1 MTEAANTRAALHVR
15 LRQSAPIPLDVE
27 FAVPSGSITALFG
40 PSGSGKSTVLRSIAG
55 LYQPLEAEVVSAGE
69 RWTDSAAGYSLP
81 THRRRV
87 GFVFQDYALFPH
99 LTVREQ
105 VGLALGNRP
114 AVARQARIDEL
125 LALARLDGLADRKPG
140 TLSGGQQ
147 QRVALARALA
157 RDPAVLLLDEP
168 FASVDWALRDALR
181 HELRSLQRALSLSV
195 VIVTHDFEDVAKL
208 ATDLVMI
215 DHGAVV
221 AAGTVEALTAS
232 AALPGLAGHWEPA
245 VALDAVVADHDSRR
259 QLTLLRARDLHLS
272 VPTIAAPIAAVVRI
286 RIAAREVIL
295 ASQRPTGLSLHNVI
309 EARVLR
315 VEPASHPALRL
326 VHLAVGDTPLLSLV
340 TIDAV
345 QSLKLTTDAPV
356 LALVKAVSVEAFA

>member
-1 MTEAANTRAALHVR
+1 MTEASSGAALHVR
-15 LRQSAPIPLDVE
+15 LRQSSPIPLDVD
-27 FAVPSGSITALFG
+27 FVVPNGSITALFG

-55 LYQPLEAEVVSAGE
+55 LYAPREAAVTSAGE
-69 RWTDSAAGYSLP
+69 RWTDSSTGYSLP

-87 GFVFQDYALFPH
+87 GVVFQDYALFPH

-114 AVARQARIDEL
+114 SGARRSRVDEL

-181 HELRSLQRALSLSV
+181 HELRSLQRALQLSV

-208 ATDLVMI
+208 ATGLVVL
-215 DHGAVV
+215 DRGRVV
-221 AAGTVEALTAS
+221 AAGGVEALTAS
-232 AALPGLAGHWEPA
+232 AAVPGLAGHWEPA
-245 VALDAVVADHDSRR
+245 VALDAVVAAHDPLR
-259 QLTLLRARDLHLS
+259 QLTHLHARDLELA
-272 VPTIAAPIAAVVRI
+272 VPTIEAPPAATVRI

-295 ASQRPTGLSLHNVI
+295 ASQRPGGLSLHNVI

-315 VEPASHPALRL
+315 VAPAAHPALRL
-326 VHLAVGDTPLLSLV
+326 IHLAVGDTPLLSLV
-340 TIDAV
+340 TADAV
-345 QSLKLTTDAPV
+345 RSLQLEAGAPV

>member
-1 MTEAANTRAALHVR
+1 MTEASHARAALHVR

-27 FAVPSGSITALFG
+27 FAVPTGSITALFG

-55 LYQPLEAEVVSAGE
+55 LYAPREAEVVSAGE
-69 RWTDSAAGYSLP
+69 RWTDSATGYSLP

-87 GFVFQDYALFPH
+87 GVVFQDYALFPH
-99 LTVREQ
+99 LTVSEQ

-114 AVARQARIDEL
+114 AGARQSRIDEL
-125 LALARLDGLADRKPG
+125 LALARLEGLADRKPG

-181 HELRSLQRALSLSV
+181 HELRSLQRALQLSV

-208 ATDLVMI
+208 ATELVVL
-215 DHGAVV
+215 DRGKVV
-221 AAGTVEALTAS
+221 AAGSVEALTAS
-232 AALPGLAGHWEPA
+232 AAMPGLAGHWEPA
-245 VALDAVVADHDSRR
+245 VALDAVVAAHDSQR
-259 QLTLLRARDLHLS
+259 QLTHLHARDLQLA
-272 VPTIAAPIAAVVRI
+272 VPTIEAPPAAIVRI
-286 RIAAREVIL
+286 RITAREVIL
-295 ASQRPTGLSLHNVI
+295 ASQRPAGLSLHNMI

-315 VEPASHPALRL
+315 IEPASHPSLRL

-340 TIDAV
+340 TADAV
-345 QSLKLTTDAPV
+345 RSLGLATGAPV
-356 LALVKAVSVEAFA
+356 LALVKAVSVDAFA

>member
-1 MTEAANTRAALHVR
+1 MTEATNVRAALHVL

-27 FAVPSGSITALFG
+27 FTVPSGSITALFG

-55 LYQPLEAEVVSAGE
+55 LYTPREAQITSGGE
-69 RWTDSAAGYSLP
+69 RWTDSAAGFSLP

-99 LTVREQ
+99 LTVRDQ

-114 AVARQARIDEL
+114 AGARRARIDEL
-125 LALARLDGLADRKPG
+125 LALARLDGFADRKPG

-208 ATDLVMI
+208 ASQLVI
-215 DHGAVV
+215 LDGGTIV

-232 AALPGLAGHWEPA
+232 ATLPGLAGQWEPA
-245 VALDAVVADHDSRR
+245 VALDAIVASHDPQR
-259 QLTLLRARDLHLS
+259 QLTQLQARELQVA
-272 VPTIAAPIAAVVRI
+272 VPTIAAPVSTVVRI

-295 ASQRPTGLSLHNVI
+295 ARQRPTGLSLHNMI
-309 EARVLR
+309 EARVLS

-326 VHLAVGDTPLLSLV
+326 VHLAVGSTPLLSLV
-340 TIDAV
+340 TVDAV
-345 QSLKLTTDAPV
+345 RSLELAADAPV

>member
-1 MTEAANTRAALHVR
+1 MTEAANVRPALHVR
-15 LRQSAPIPLDVE
+15 LRQSTPIPLDVE
-27 FAVPSGSITALFG
+27 FAVPDGSITALFG

-55 LYQPLEAEVVSAGE
+55 LYTPQEAEITSGSE
-69 RWTDSAAGYSLP
+69 RWTDSSAGFSLP

-99 LTVREQ
+99 LTVRQQ

-114 AVARQARIDEL
+114 ASARQARVDEL

-195 VIVTHDFEDVAKL
+195 VIVTHDFEDAAKL
-208 ATDLVMI
+208 ASQLVVL
-215 DHGAVV
+215 DGGTVV
-221 AAGTVEALTAS
+221 AAGSIEDLTAS
-232 AALPGLAGHWEPA
+232 AAMTRLAGPWEPA
-245 VALDAVVADHDSRR
+245 VALDAVVASHDPQR
-259 QLTLLRARDLHLS
+259 QLTHLQARELRVA
-272 VPTIAAPIAAVVRI
+272 VPRIAAAVSTIVRI

-295 ASQRPTGLSLHNVI
+295 ASRRPEGLSLHNMI

-315 VEPASHPALRL
+315 VEPAAHPALRL
-326 VHLAVGDTPLLSLV
+326 VHLTVAGTPLLSLV
-340 TIDAV
+340 TVDAV
-345 QSLKLTTDAPV
+345 RTLDLAAGAPV

>member
-1 MTEAANTRAALHVR
+1 MTEATNLRAALHVR

-55 LYQPLEAEVVSAGE
+55 LYTPQEARITSGAE
-69 RWTDSAAGYSLP
+69 RWTDSAAGFSLP

-99 LTVREQ
+99 LTVRDQ
-105 VGLALGNRP
+105 VGIALGNCP
-114 AVARQARIDEL
+114 ASARQARIDEL

-195 VIVTHDFEDVAKL
+195 VIVTHDFEDAAKL
-208 ATDLVMI
+208 ASQLVI
-215 DHGAVV
+215 LDGGVVV
-221 AAGTVEALTAS
+221 AAGTVEALTSRAT
-232 AALPGLAGHWEPA
+232 LPGLTGHWEPA
-245 VALDAVVADHDSRR
+245 VALDAIVASHDPER
-259 QLTLLRARDLHLS
+259 QLTHLQARELQVA
-272 VPTIAAPIAAVVRI
+272 VPTIAAPVSTVVRI

-295 ASQRPTGLSLHNVI
+295 ANRRPEGLSLHNMI
-309 EARVLR
+309 DARVVR

-326 VHLAVGDTPLLSLV
+326 VHLAVGSTPLLSLV
-340 TIDAV
+340 TVDAV
-345 QSLKLTTDAPV
+345 RSLELATDAPV